1 MTQTTP
7 LTGQWAVADC
17 TGKTQFT
24 MDLPG
29 DITSAMA
36 AQGLIEDP
44 YFGQNEY
51 KARWIAGRDWTATR
65 RFTVSDP
72 RQVLVLSQLDTMATV
87 RVNGTPVLEASNA
100 FRRYRVP
107 LAEVLTEGE
116 NEIAITFHSPT
127 RAANER
133 QAAQPYFVPY
143 TQNYPVPNGNMLRKP
158 QCDFGWDWNAALM
171 PSGLY
176 GDLHLEPEAETR
188 IADVLVHQTHSPGHA
203 QVEVSALIE
212 GAGGPAQATLCGQA
226 ATGVVEGDQVCFT
239 FEIANPAL
247 WWPAGQGAQ
256 PLHDLEITIGTAQTS
271 LRIGL
276 REIELVSEPDEVG
289 RSFGFRVNGRD
300 VFAKGANW
308 IPQDALPGNAK
319 PEELRGLLQS
329 AVDANMNMLRVWGG
343 GWYESEAFYDL
354 CDEMGLMI
362 WQDAMFSC
370 SLYPADEAFLAEVA
384 EEVADN
390 ARRLQHRASLALW
403 CGDNE
408 LIGALTWYEESIK
421 DRDRYLVA
429 YDRLN
434 HTIERALKSVD
445 PALNWWPSSP
455 SPGPLSFGDAWHDD
469 SSGDMHFW
477 SVWHEGRSFEH
488 YRDVNPRFCS
498 EFGFQS
504 YPSMDVVRRFADPS
518 DFNIAAPVMESHQK
532 NDGGNARI
540 AETMFRYFR
549 FPVDF
554 ENFVYMSQVQQAMAI
569 QTAVSYWRSLQPH
582 CMGALIWQLNDTWPV
597 CSWASLDHGGGW
609 KLLHHAAR
617 RFFASVVATVVPLE
631 AGYEIRVVSDLPEAA
646 EITLEVSAFTPDG
659 KERHLTSV
667 KRALVPGQAQ
677 NWATVRDIEA
687 DEMLLLRWN
696 GPEGTSGSD
705 WFAPKPYKAY
715 DLQAPAITQ
724 EVVEDSGAYE
734 ITLTASAPA
743 FFVALEADQPGRFSD
758 NAILLMPGA
767 PRSLRFVP
775 AEAGASAPTF
785 LVRDLHSAT
794 YG

>member
-1 MTQTTP
+1 MATITP
-7 LTGQWAVADC
+7 LSGPWSVTDC
-17 TGKTQFT
+17 TGKHSLEMAF
-24 MDLPG
+24 PG
-29 DITSAMA
+29 DITSALA
-36 AQGLIEDP
+36 AKGMIADP
-44 YFGQNEY
+44 YFGLNEY
-51 KARWIAGRDWTATR
+51 AARWIADHDWTATR
-65 RFTVSDP
+65 RFTVASP
-72 RQVLVLSQLDTMATV
+72 CQVLVLSRLDTVATV
-87 RVNGTPVLEASNA
+87 SVNGKIVLEAANA

-107 LAEVLTEGE
+107 LENVLTEGE

-127 RAANER
+127 RAANAA

-171 PSGLY
+171 PSGIY
-176 GDLHLEPEAETR
+176 GDLHLETQEDTR
-188 IADVLVHQTHSPGHA
+188 ISDVLVHQAHRPGHV
-203 QVEVSALIE
+203 QVQVSAHFE
-212 GAGGPAQATLCGQA
+212 GEPGPARARLCGQEA
-226 ATGVVEGDQVCFT
+226 RGEIDSGVARFT
-239 FEIANPAL
+239 FEIPDPAL

-256 PLHDLEITIGTAQTS
+256 PLHDLDITIGGAKARR
-271 LRIGL
+271 RIGL
-276 REIELVSEPDEVG
+276 REIELVSEPDAVG
-289 RSFGFRVNGRD
+289 RCFGFRVNGRD
-300 VFAKGANW
+300 IFAKGANW
-308 IPQDALPGNAK
+308 IPQDALPGNAR

-329 AVDANMNMLRVWGG
+329 AVDANMNMIRVWGG
-343 GWYESEAFYDL
+343 GWYESDAFYDL
-354 CDEMGLMI
+354 CDELGLMV

-384 EEVADN
+384 EEVKDN

-434 HTIERALKSVD
+434 HTIERALKAVD
-445 PALNWWPSSP
+445 PEVNWWPSSP

-488 YRDVNPRFCS
+488 YRDVKPRFCS

-504 YPSMDVVRRFADPS
+504 YPSMDVIRRFADPE

-532 NDGGNARI
+532 NGGGNARI

-554 ENFVYMSQVQQAMAI
+554 ENFVYLSQVQQAMAI

-582 CMGALIWQLNDTWPV
+582 CMGTLIWQLNDTWPT

-609 KLLHHAAR
+609 KLLHHVAR
-617 RFFASVVATVVPLE
+617 RFFAPVAASVVPE
-631 AGYEIRVVSDLPEAA
+631 AGGFDIRLVSDLPDAC
-646 EITLEVSAFTPDG
+646 EIALDVWAFTPG
-659 KERHLTSV
+659 GARRRLAAA
-667 KRALVPGQAQ
+667 RRNLAPGAGES
-677 NWATVRDIEA
+677 WARIRDLAE
-687 DEMLLLRWN
+687 DEMLLLTWE
-696 GPEGTSGSD
+696 GPDDLKGSD
-705 WFAPKPYKAY
+705 WFAPKPYKSY
-715 DLQAPAITQ
+715 DLQPPRIDK
-724 EVVEDSGAYE
+724 EVSQAGTSWE
-734 ITLTASAPA
+734 IALSAQAPA

-758 NAILLMPGA
+758 NAILLLPGA
-767 PRSLRFVP
+767 PRVLTFTP
-775 AEAGASAPTF
+775 ANPAAGAPRFTC
-785 LVRDLHSAT
+785 RDLHTAT